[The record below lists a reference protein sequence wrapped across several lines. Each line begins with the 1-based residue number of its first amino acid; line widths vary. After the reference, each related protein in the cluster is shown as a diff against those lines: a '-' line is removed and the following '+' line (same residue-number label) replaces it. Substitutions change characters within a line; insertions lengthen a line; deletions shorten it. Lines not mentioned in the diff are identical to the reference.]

1 MKREDFISTMW
12 LLLIV
17 VVFFGLLIWWNVS

>member
-1 MKREDFISTMW
+1 MKREDFISVLW